1 MAGTRIRTEKKT
13 IDQQCVAWVTLESDN
28 GLHVLDTPAVEA
40 LVKSVRMLADDESI
54 RVLVLT
60 GLGERAFIGGAD
72 IREMRELTEASAHT
86 FISLLQRCCG
96 VLHEFPVPVIAR
108 INGLCLGAG
117 LEIAACCDLRIAVET
132 AQFAMPEVHVGIP
145 SVIDAARLPG
155 LIGVGRTRD
164 LVMTG
169 RWIDGREAL
178 SWGLVERL
186 AGVDELDAIL
196 DQWIDG
202 ILAAGP
208 RASHI
213 QKLLVNRWEQ
223 LPIGEAVAAG
233 VDAFV
238 KAYATD
244 EPRRYMDAFFSKVKR
259 NVRHTSTASEDEYH
273 D

>member
-1 MAGTRIRTEKKT
+1 M
-13 IDQQCVAWVTLESDN
+13 Q
-28 GLHVLDTPAVEA
+28 
-40 LVKSVRMLADDESI
+40 SVRTLADDESI
-54 RVLVLT
+54 RALVLT
-60 GLGERAFIGGAD
+60 GLGGRAFIGGAD

-86 FISLLQRCCG
+86 LISLLQRCCG

-186 AGVDELDAIL
+186 VGVDELDVIL
-196 DQWIDG
+196 DEWVDG

-208 RASHI
+208 RASKI
-213 QKLLVNRWEQ
+213 QKL
-223 LPIGEAVAAG
+223 
-233 VDAFV
+233 
-238 KAYATD
+238 
-244 EPRRYMDAFFSKVKR
+244 FSEIC
-259 NVRHTSTASEDEYH
+259 H
-273 D
+273 

>member
-13 IDQQCVAWVTLESDN
+13 VDQQCVAWVTLESDN

-40 LVKSVRMLADDESI
+40 LVESVRTLADDESI

-132 AQFAMPEVHVGIP
+132 AQSAMRRSQHAAISRPAPRHRPLIRAITGTGNSCSTPQHRCNREIKVCADA
-145 SVIDAARLPG
+145 SVNSRISRISAPPINARSPNP
-155 LIGVGRTRD
+155 VNTRTR
-164 LVMTG
+164 
-169 RWIDGREAL
+169 IDSSSANVL
-178 SWGLVERL
+178 TDSTNAST
-186 AGVDELDAIL
+186 AGVSNTWRPLSDSSVT
-196 DQWIDG
+196 Q
-202 ILAAGP
+202 
-208 RASHI
+208 
-213 QKLLVNRWEQ
+213 
-223 LPIGEAVAAG
+223 
-233 VDAFV
+233 
-238 KAYATD
+238 AT
-244 EPRRYMDAFFSKVKR
+244 
-259 NVRHTSTASEDEYH
+259 HC
-273 D
+273 